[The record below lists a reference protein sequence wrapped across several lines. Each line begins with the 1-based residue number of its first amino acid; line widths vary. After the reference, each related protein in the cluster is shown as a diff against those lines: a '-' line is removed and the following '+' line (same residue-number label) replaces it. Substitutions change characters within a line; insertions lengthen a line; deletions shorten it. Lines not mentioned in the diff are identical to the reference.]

1 MQIKQ
6 FVVDAFTNRQFGGNP
21 AAVCILEE
29 PISNESMQKIASEN
43 ALPETAFIKSKDRDE
58 YNIRWFTPRFEM
70 DLCGHATLATA
81 HVLWHHQDFR
91 GDKIQLNSG
100 SGPLAV
106 LRQNGRY
113 FLDFPARKPKL
124 STLPE
129 TIKKGLNIQ
138 PEEVLKSRDYL
149 LVYEDEQQIRDLNPD
164 ERVLDSIN
172 IDPGGIIVTA
182 PGRDVD
188 FVSRFFTP
196 GDRRFEDPVTGSAHS
211 SLIPFWSEKLG
222 KTKLK
227 AEQLSERHGTL
238 DCEFLGDRVLI
249 GGSAKTFSE
258 GTVYL
263 DV

>member
-6 FVVDAFTNRQFGGNP
+6 FVVDAFTDRQFGGNP
-21 AAVCILEE
+21 AAVCILEDVI
-29 PISNESMQKIASEN
+29 PDESMQKIASEN
-43 ALPETAFIKSKDRDE
+43 ALPETAFIKPTNSNE
-58 YNIRWFTPRFEM
+58 YDIRWFTPRIEM

-81 HVLWHHQDFR
+81 HVLWHHRDFR

-106 LRQNGRY
+106 FRQNGRY
-113 FLDFPARKPKL
+113 FLDFPARKPKP

-129 TIKKGLNIQ
+129 TIKKSLNTQ
-138 PEEVLKSRDYL
+138 PEEVLKSRDYV
-149 LVYEDEQQIRDLNPD
+149 LVYKDEQQVRDLDPD
-164 ERVLDSIN
+164 ERVLDGIN

-182 PGRDVD
+182 SGRDAD

-211 SLIPFWSEKLG
+211 SLIPFWSERLG

-227 AEQLSERHGTL
+227 AEQLSERHGSL
-238 DCEFLGDRVLI
+238 ECEYRGDRVLI
-249 GGSAKTFSE
+249 GGAAKTFSK